1 MKKILSTYLLLL
13 TCATFVHARVH
24 VPDSV
29 MHKDGLYVDNLKI
42 YNDSAIFQG
51 AILKLDLFNSV
62 YYPSISKGALQSYEG
77 SLSFRIQQRF
87 YPTLE
92 LGYAQGQLGV
102 YDALWRG
109 QGAWTTVGL
118 DINGMKKHLEELDA
132 LLVGIRIG
140 SAIQR
145 YNLINVP
152 MSDPYWKEQPTIDFT
167 NQLRNDWWGEVVAGI
182 NVHIY
187 SGLMMGWNLRL
198 KVLFTRKYKD
208 GDPYSYYIPGFGYR
222 NYTQWGI
229 NYYIGWKF

>member
-1 MKKILSTYLLLL
+1 VKKFCSTLLLL
-13 TCATFVHARVH
+13 SLALFAQAKVH

-51 AILKLDLFNSV
+51 AILKLDLFGSI
-62 YYPSISKGALQSYEG
+62 YYPAISKGALQSYETA
-77 SLSFRIQQRF
+77 LSFRLKQRF

-102 YDALWRG
+102 QDALWRG
-109 QGAWTTVGL
+109 KGGWTSVGL
-118 DINGMKKHLEELDA
+118 DVNGMKKHVEDLDA

-140 SAIQR
+140 TAVQKYDLTSLTM
-145 YNLINVP
+145 N
-152 MSDPYWKEQPTIDFT
+152 DPYWNELPTVDYI
-167 NQLRNDWWGEVVAGI
+167 NQLRNDWWGEVVAGC

-187 SGLMMGWNLRL
+187 SGLIMGWNLRL
-198 KVLFTRKYKD
+198 KILFTRKIQQ
-208 GDPYSYYIPGFGYR
+208 GEPVPYYIPGFGYR

-229 NYYIGWKF
+229 SYYIGWKF